1 MKTFVE
7 FISECYFFLF
17 EEEKKGRG
25 GPDYNYEHSFANI
38 YNHMVGI
45 DKKNII
51 KGAVQRGDIA
61 TVIDYL
67 AREVNKAQTNPKHP
81 LHFNNA
87 PVDGFTKGQKTEAH
101 AEKYYEKL
109 LDQQYS
115 FLNFIMSDSGRKN
128 FVKHNIARVEGA
140 TKIPTTA
147 KYAETSGK
155 KQDTSKVDIRFFD
168 KEGKPAYGLSLK
180 DAKGAVVNSS
190 GADETKT
197 LMMMGVGEL
206 LNQQLNDGTI
216 TPEQKNELESFVNDN
231 ANELA
236 LYMASTKGMSKQQQ
250 QDALPKM
257 QSYLDKL
264 EQKIPG
270 AVQALS
276 SEAITGKGKFGDADS
291 VDALFS
297 TGRGGEVIEDPRWL
311 AQYIKQRGRLGKGE
325 QKTAEGGQRPTTF
338 SGDIKKDELKAAETR
353 STDSEWL
360 RNWAEKNKPGWAKQV
375 DKLEPETQK
384 ELKGSLES
392 GELDI
397 ADFDAL
403 VNVDKRLK
411 NFRELR
417 AEMEN
422 SKAQYAQTTAE
433 LEQQAN
439 QANANVSSAQAEVEK
454 ANDPSEL
461 KYSDGTKPLLQ
472 NRKRF
477 QDFVANNPTDP
488 SVKKIVQA
496 RQAAEDQFTAAQNAA
511 NDAAMSY
518 QTHIS
523 TPPTIQPQQPPQP
536 TQPEKP
542 QQPTQTAPQQPQ
554 KPIKEKPAPQ
564 QPAAPQAAS
573 EQPPAPQSTSQQPA
587 PEQPAPEA
595 QQTQAPQQVSPQP
608 EQKKKKQKPP
618 IEISPEQAQ

>member
-7 FISECYFFLF
+7 FINECYLILF
-17 EEEKKGRG
+17 NEEEKKGRG

-51 KGAVQRGDIA
+51 KGAVQRQDIA

-87 PVDGFTKGQKTEAH
+87 PVDGFTKGQKTEEH

-115 FLNFIMSDSGRKN
+115 FLNFIMSNSGRKN

-140 TKIPTTA
+140 TKIPTTT

-168 KEGKPAYGLSLK
+168 KEGNPAYGLSLK

-190 GADETKT
+190 GASETKT
-197 LMMMGVGEL
+197 LMIMGVGQL
-206 LNQQLNDGTI
+206 LNQQLEDGSI
-216 TPEQKNELESFVNDN
+216 TPEQKNELEIFVNDN

-250 QDALPKM
+250 QDSLFKM

-264 EQKIPG
+264 EEKIPG
-270 AVQALS
+270 ATEAFS

-297 TGRGGEVIEDPRWL
+297 TGRGGEVIEDPSWL
-311 AQYIKQRGRLGKGE
+311 AQYIRQRGRLGKGE

-338 SGDIKKDELKAAETR
+338 SGDINKDELKAAETR
-353 STDSEWL
+353 STESKWL
-360 RNWAEKNKPGWAKQV
+360 TNWAEKNRPSWVKNV
-375 DKLEPETQK
+375 DKLEPETRE
-384 ELKGSLES
+384 ELTRSLKS

-403 VNVDKRLK
+403 TTVDQKLK
-411 NFRELR
+411 NFRQLR
-417 AEMEN
+417 ADQEEA
-422 SKAQYAQTTAE
+422 KAQAQAQAEAEAQHSQTASE
-433 LEQQAN
+433 LQQQVDQAN
-439 QANANVSSAQAEVEK
+439 TNVSTAQAEVDK
-454 ANDPSEL
+454 ANDPAEL
-461 KYSDGTKPLLQ
+461 RYVDGTKPLIQ
-472 NRKRF
+472 HTKSF
-477 QDFVANNPTDP
+477 QDFIGRHSTDP
-488 SVKKIVQA
+488 TVQHIVQA
-496 RQAAEDQFTAAQNAA
+496 RTMAQDNLTSAQSVA
-511 NDAAMSY
+511 NDATTSY

-523 TPPTIQPQQPPQP
+523 TPPTVQP
-536 TQPEKP
+536 TQPEQP
-542 QQPTQTAPQQPQ
+542 QQPTQTPPQQPVQ
-554 KPIKEKPAPQ
+554 
-564 QPAAPQAAS
+564 
-573 EQPPAPQSTSQQPA
+573 QQPA
-587 PEQPAPEA
+587 PEQPPARQPAPEQPQPA
-595 QQTQAPQQVSPQP
+595 SEQPPARQPAPEQPPAPQPKRKKEEKKPPVEIAP
-608 EQKKKKQKPP
+608 EQGQ
-618 IEISPEQAQ
+618 

>member
-7 FISECYFFLF
+7 FINECYLILF
-17 EEEKKGRG
+17 NEEEKKGRG

-51 KGAVQRGDIA
+51 KGAVQRQDIA

-115 FLNFIMSDSGRKN
+115 FLNFIMSNSGRKN

-140 TKIPTTA
+140 TKIPTTT

-168 KEGKPAYGLSLK
+168 KEGNPAYGLSLK

-190 GADETKT
+190 GASETKT
-197 LMMMGVGEL
+197 LMIMGVGQL
-206 LNQQLNDGTI
+206 LNQQLEDGSI
-216 TPEQKNELESFVNDN
+216 TPEQKNELETFVNDN

-236 LYMASTKGMSKQQQ
+236 LYMASTKGMSKEQQ

-264 EQKIPG
+264 EEKIPG
-270 AVQALS
+270 AVQSLS
-276 SEAITGKGKFGDADS
+276 SEAITGKSKFGDADS

-311 AQYIKQRGRLGKGE
+311 AQYINQRGRLGKGE
-325 QKTAEGGQRPTTF
+325 QKTVEGGQRPTTF

-422 SKAQYAQTTAE
+422 SKAQHAQTASE
-433 LEQQAN
+433 LQQQVDQAN
-439 QANANVSSAQAEVEK
+439 TNVSTAQAEVDK

-461 KYSDGTKPLLQ
+461 RYVDGTEPLIQ

-477 QDFVANNPTDP
+477 QDFIGRHSTDP
-488 SVKKIVQA
+488 TVQHIVQA
-496 RQAAEDQFTAAQNAA
+496 RTMAQDNLTSAQSVA
-511 NDAAMSY
+511 NDATTSY
-518 QTHIS
+518 QTHINTS
-523 TPPTIQPQQPPQP
+523 PTVQP
-536 TQPEKP
+536 TQPE
-542 QQPTQTAPQQPQ
+542 Q
-554 KPIKEKPAPQ
+554 PQ
-564 QPAAPQAAS
+564 QPAQTPSQQPVQQKPAP
-573 EQPPAPQSTSQQPA
+573 EQPPAPQPAPEQPPAPQPA
-587 PEQPAPEA
+587 PEQPP
-595 QQTQAPQQVSPQP
+595 APQP
-608 EQKKKKQKPP
+608 KKKKEEKKPP
-618 IEISPEQAQ
+618 VEIAPEQEQ